1 MEQNYAADVFIENGR
16 LIKLYWVIIGFIAI
30 PEGPDAIK
38 MNIYCIQTE
47 GNRLD
52 LEYVYRPITSSQNG

>member
-30 PEGPDAIK
+30 PEAPDAIK
-38 MNIYCIQTE
+38 MNIYCI
-47 GNRLD
+47 
-52 LEYVYRPITSSQNG
+52 